1 MFWILRSAVRS
12 AGRHSV
18 LLPPEQRTP
27 SRFSRKA
34 GPLIFAALLPLM
46 TAGFNEGMHGD
57 IRLGTVAAYVIAFLA
72 LMAAAGIFRLGGV
85 IRERRA
91 AAIRIA
97 RIPVAPSAA
106 DEARATALMRA
117 QAAGWQFRGD
127 TATLPLPKP
136 PQAHPRPAQTRPRVA
151 TRAQI
156 KLDAEEDERLL
167 RIAAIIVQPCP
178 FCGAD
183 EGGLCYP
190 IEGCKWYELDRARGI
205 YAHPMRIA
213 KAIGNKSAELEDVL
227 AQFDG
232 NMPEEIMVSLL

>member
-1 MFWILRSAVRS
+1 MLAIFASAVFLVVMPVTT
-12 AGRHSV
+12 GR
-18 LLPPEQRTP
+18 LP
-27 SRFSRKA
+27 
-34 GPLIFAALLPLM
+34 GPLVMVLIP
-46 TAGFNEGMHGD
+46 
-57 IRLGTVAAYVIAFLA
+57 LA
-72 LMAAAGIFRLGGV
+72 LGLLLLGGILV
-85 IRERRA
+85 SGAAEADRA
-91 AAIRIA
+91 KRKL
-97 RIPVAPSAA
+97 RNLPSAPTAA

-136 PQAHPRPAQTRPRVA
+136 PQARPRPAQTRPRVA

-167 RIAAIIVQPCP
+167 RIAAIIVQSCP
-178 FCGAD
+178 FCGGE

-190 IEGCKWYELDRARGI
+190 IEGYKWYALDRARGI